1 MSQKSH
7 HEHRQRH
14 TDLLT
19 PTRMRYT
26 YGMLLDKFHFDL
38 EQQYFN
44 QKRWLLNRLVTG
56 PGVVCGMDVQPTD
69 HGKSIVVTPGLA
81 IDRCGREIV
90 IVEQS
95 SPVVLPYHE
104 PGGKQ
109 YSKQEDA
116 AGQQQHSGQHE
127 HSDQYSTHTE
137 HYHQHHCEEEYAHVL
152 LCYHECES
160 DPVPVMAGNCET
172 EEVCVPSTIREQYEI
187 KIRDGKA
194 PERRSSFTDIIE
206 GGRINYGALVEY
218 VIKGCRSL
226 PDDCCI
232 PLANV
237 RMRKKGERYEPD
249 DIDPNVRPIVF
260 TNRMLYELI
269 QSLIGSD
276 TDNY

>member
-1 MSQKSH
+1 MSQKIQY
-7 HEHRQRH
+7 EHRQQH

-19 PTRMRYT
+19 PTKMNYS
-26 YGMLLDKFHFDL
+26 YGQLLGELQFKL
-38 EQQYFN
+38 EQQYHIH
-44 QKRWLLNRLVTG
+44 KRWLLNRLVTG
-56 PGVVCGMDVQPTD
+56 PGVVCGMDLQPAD
-69 HGKSIVVTPGLA
+69 QGRSIVVTPGLA

-90 IVEQS
+90 IAQQS

-104 PGGKQ
+104 PEDKQ
-109 YSKQEDA
+109 YSKQEDVA
-116 AGQQQHSGQHE
+116 AQEEEHSGQHE
-127 HSDQYSTHTE
+127 HDQYSTPKR
-137 HYHQHHCEEEYAHVL
+137 YHQHRCEDEYAHVV
-152 LCYHECES
+152 LCYRECES

-194 PERRSSFTDIIE
+194 PQRRSSLTDIIE

-218 VIKGCRSL
+218 VTKGCRSL

-237 RMRKKGERYEPD
+237 RMREKGERYEPD
-249 DIDPNVRPIVF
+249 DIDINVRPIVF

-269 QSLIGSD
+269 QSLIGRETD
-276 TDNY
+276 TY